1 MKGWGTLTPRDG
13 EEYLKEKR
21 FIIVHIVIALIIQI
35 IVLLGYY
42 FKEKQTI
49 LAFPMLLG
57 ILMTISALV
66 RMIQF
71 GKRR

>member
-1 MKGWGTLTPRDG
+1 MTPRDG

-21 FIIVHIVIALIIQI
+21 FIIVHLVIALIIQI

-49 LAFPMLLG
+49 LAFPMLLA
-57 ILMTISALV
+57 IVMNASAIARLW
-66 RMIQF
+66 QF

>member
-1 MKGWGTLTPRDG
+1 MSPKGTEDFI
-13 EEYLKEKR
+13 KEKR
-21 FIIVHIVIALIIQI
+21 FILVHLVIILIIQI

-49 LAFPMLLG
+49 LAFPMLLS
-57 ILMTISALV
+57 IVMTVLAIARLL
-66 RMIQF
+66 QF